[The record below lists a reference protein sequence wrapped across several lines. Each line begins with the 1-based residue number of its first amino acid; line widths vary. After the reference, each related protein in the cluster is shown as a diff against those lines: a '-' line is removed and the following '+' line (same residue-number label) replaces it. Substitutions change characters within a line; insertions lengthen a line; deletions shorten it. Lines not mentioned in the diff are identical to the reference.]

1 MGFQAKYNAHTPII
15 QSCRY
20 RLDNLPRTEQHQL
33 VVCGYDGIGDPGLVT
48 DHRRSGIPFPW
59 SIFLGPEE
67 VKIF

>member
-1 MGFQAKYNAHTPII
+1 MSVWYH
-15 QSCRY
+15 
-20 RLDNLPRTEQHQL
+20 LDNLPRTEQHQL

-67 VKIF
+67 VNIF